1 MIVIRPSNLKTYF
14 ECPKRW
20 LLDTLHPVSKV
31 SEQLIVG
38 QCVHEMIERYLFNH
52 YEIKPQREFKYV
64 CKELADIFKNTINKK
79 LAQANIS
86 RATDYGSYA
95 ERILKAF
102 VKSFGDSHISA
113 RDIEFFSEQRLSIKL
128 SDNICF
134 AGSFDVLLKEKGKD
148 NVMLWDI
155 KTMATKQHLP
165 AYLIQLSSYALLV
178 KQCLKLD
185 VTELGVIKIVKAKR
199 IYCEFEST
207 QDASFIAFCIHS
219 TEALVKF
226 LAKTLNEYLA
236 TNNEYLF
243 KANPN
248 HWTCNA
254 SFCAHYNECKER
266 RKENGE

>member
-20 LLDTLHPVSKV
+20 LLDTLQPVPQV

-38 QCVHEMIERYLFNH
+38 QCVHAMIESYLFNH
-52 YEIKPQREFKYV
+52 YVNDRQREFEYV

-79 LAQANIS
+79 LEQANII
-86 RATDYGSYA
+86 RATDYGSCA

-102 VKSFGDSHISA
+102 VKSFSDSHISA
-113 RDIEFFSEQRLSIKL
+113 RDIEFLSEQKLSIKL

-134 AGSFDVLLKEKGKD
+134 AGSFDILLKEKGKD
-148 NVMLWDI
+148 NIMLWDI
-155 KTMATKQHLP
+155 KTMAFKRHLP

-178 KQCLKLD
+178 KQCLKID

-199 IYCEFEST
+199 FYCEFEST
-207 QDASFIAFCIHS
+207 QDASFMAFCIHS
-219 TEALVKF
+219 IEVLVKF
-226 LAKTLNEYLA
+226 LTTTLNEYFA
-236 TNNEYLF
+236 TNNAYLF

-254 SFCAHYNECKER
+254 CFCAFYSDCNER
-266 RKENGE
+266 RENGK

>member
-1 MIVIRPSNLKTYF
+1 MITIRPSNLKTYF

-20 LLDTLHPVSKV
+20 LLDTLQPVPQV

-38 QCVHEMIERYLFNH
+38 QCVHAMIESYLFNH
-52 YEIKPQREFKYV
+52 YVNDRQREFKYV
-64 CKELADIFKNTINKK
+64 CKELAVIFKSTINKK

-95 ERILKAF
+95 ERILRVF
-102 VKSFGDSHISA
+102 VKSFRDSHIAA
-113 RDIEFFSEQRLSIKL
+113 RDIEFFNEQKLSIKL

-134 AGSFDVLLKEKGKD
+134 SGSFDVLLKEKDKD
-148 NVMLWDI
+148 KALLWDI
-155 KTMATKQHLP
+155 KTMASKQHLP

-178 KQCLKLD
+178 KSCLKLD
-185 VTELGVIKIVKAKR
+185 IIELGVIKVVKAKR
-199 IYCEFEST
+199 MYCEFEST
-207 QDASFIAFCIHS
+207 QDASFMAFCIHS

-226 LAKTLNEYLA
+226 LATTLNEYLV

-254 SFCAHYNECKER
+254 SFCAHYNDCKKR
-266 RKENGE
+266 RENGK

>member
-1 MIVIRPSNLKTYF
+1 
-14 ECPKRW
+14 
-20 LLDTLHPVSKV
+20 
-31 SEQLIVG
+31 
-38 QCVHEMIERYLFNH
+38 MIESYLSNH
-52 YEIKPQREFKYV
+52 YTNDRQREFKYV

-95 ERILKAF
+95 ERILIAF
-102 VKSFGDSHISA
+102 AKSFDDSHIVA
-113 RDIEFFSEQRLSIKL
+113 REFEFLSEQRLSIKL
-128 SDNICF
+128 SDNVCLS
-134 AGSFDVLLKEKGKD
+134 GSFDVLLKEKGKD
-148 NVMLWDI
+148 SAVLWDI
-155 KTMATKQHLP
+155 KTMASKQHLP

-178 KQCLKLD
+178 KHCLKLD

-199 IYCEFEST
+199 MYCEFEST

-219 TEALVKF
+219 AEALVKF
-226 LAKTLNEYLA
+226 LATTLNEYLA

-254 SFCAHYNECKER
+254 SFCAHFNECKE
-266 RKENGE
+266 KEREWRLTQLS

>member
-20 LLDTLHPVSKV
+20 LLDTLQPVPKV

-38 QCVHEMIERYLFNH
+38 QCVHAMIESYLFNH
-52 YEIKPQREFKYV
+52 YVNDRQRVFKYV
-64 CKELADIFKNTINKK
+64 CKELADIFEGTINKK
-79 LAQANIS
+79 LAQANINS
-86 RATDYGSYA
+86 ATDYGSYA

-102 VKSFGDSHISA
+102 VKSFDDSHISA
-113 RDIEFFSEQRLSIKL
+113 REFEFSSEEKLSIKL
-128 SDNICF
+128 SDNVYF
-134 AGSFDVLLKEKGKD
+134 SGSFDVLLKEKGKD
-148 NVMLWDI
+148 STVLWDI
-155 KTMATKQHLP
+155 KTMASRQTLP

-178 KQCLKLD
+178 KQNLKLD
-185 VTELGVIKIVKAKR
+185 VAELGVIKIVKAKR
-199 IYCEFEST
+199 MYCEFEST
-207 QDASFIAFCIHS
+207 QDAAFIAFCIHS

-226 LAKTLNEYLA
+226 LATTLNEYLV

-254 SFCAHYNECKER
+254 SFCAHYNDCKER
-266 RKENGE
+266 RENGE